1 VEAGVTDAVASAVF
15 AEHAW
20 LPSGW
25 AERVRIDI
33 DAHGLIAAVT
43 ADTPADGATRV
54 SGPLVPGM
62 PNVHS
67 HAFQR
72 AMAGLTEQGGPQGDN
87 FWAWRACMYRFLER
101 LTPDDIEVIAAQLYV
116 EMLERGYTSVG
127 EFHYLHHD
135 VDGRAY
141 ADPAETALRI
151 VAAAR
156 ETGIGLRLLPVFYAH
171 AGFGG
176 DAPTPGQRRFVCDL
190 DAYARLIERCAS
202 SADIGFA
209 PHSLRA
215 VTPGEM
221 HEILRLRGAIAAA
234 APVHIHA
241 AEQTGE
247 VEDCL
252 DWSGQRPVEW
262 LLWNVPLDRHWCLV
276 HATHMRELEAAA
288 LASHGAVA
296 GLCPSTEADL
306 GDGLF
311 NAEPFLLA
319 GGHFGIG
326 GDSHVGV
333 DPFAELRLFEYGQRL
348 QRRRRNLFERR
359 EGHGVGAAL
368 YRAAASG
375 GAQAL
380 GFAAGAIAPG
390 LRADLVV
397 LDRDDPALA
406 EQSGDRWFDAAI
418 FGPSRRPVR
427 DVMVAGQWCVRDG
440 RHPQAEATFARY
452 RACLRRLLS

>member
-1 VEAGVTDAVASAVF
+1 VEAGVTQTSGTALF
-15 AEHAW
+15 AEHAR
-20 LPSGW
+20 LADGW
-25 AERVRIDI
+25 ARAVRIDI
-33 DAHGLIAAVT
+33 DAQGNIAAVT
-43 ADTPADGATRV
+43 ADAPADGTERV
-54 SGPLVPGM
+54 SGPLLPGM

-72 AMAGLTEQGGPQGDN
+72 AMAGLTEQGGPQRDN

-135 VDGRAY
+135 ADGQPY

-151 VAAAR
+151 VASAN

-176 DAPTPGQRRFVCDL
+176 EPPAPGQRRFVCDL
-190 DAYARLIERCAS
+190 DGYARLMERCAQ
-202 SADIGFA
+202 AAAIGFA

-215 VTPGEM
+215 VTPDELKTLLQ
-221 HEILRLRGAIAAA
+221 LRAATA
-234 APVHIHA
+234 PESPVHIHA

-262 LLWNVPLDRHWCLV
+262 LLWNTPLDHHWCLV

-288 LASHGAVA
+288 LASHGVVA

-311 NAEPFLLA
+311 NAEPYLLA
-319 GGHFGIG
+319 GGHIGIG
-326 GDSHVGV
+326 GDSHVGT
-333 DPFAELRLFEYGQRL
+333 DPLAELRLFEYGQRL
-348 QRRRRNLFERR
+348 HRRRRNLFERR
-359 EGHGVGAAL
+359 EGRSVGAAL
-368 YRAAASG
+368 YRAAAAG

-380 GFAAGAIAPG
+380 GLAAGAIAPG
-390 LRADLVV
+390 LRADFVV
-397 LDRDDPALA
+397 LDADDPALV
-406 EQSGDRWFDAAI
+406 EQLGDRWLDAAI
-418 FGPSRRPVR
+418 FGPARRPVR
-427 DVMVAGQWCVRDG
+427 DVMVAGRWRVRDG
-440 RHPQAEATFARY
+440 RHPQADATLRRY
-452 RACLRRLLS
+452 RAVLRRLLA

>member
-1 VEAGVTDAVASAVF
+1 VEAGVTQASGTALF
-15 AEHAW
+15 AEHAR
-20 LPSGW
+20 LGDGW
-25 AERVRIDI
+25 ARAVRIDI
-33 DAHGLIAAVT
+33 DAQGSIAAVT
-43 ADTPADGATRV
+43 VDAPADGAERIK
-54 SGPLVPGM
+54 GPLLPGM

-101 LTPDDIEVIAAQLYV
+101 LTPDDIEAIAAQLYV
-116 EMLERGYTSVG
+116 EMLEHGYTSVG

-135 VDGRAY
+135 VDGRPY
-141 ADPAETALRI
+141 ADPAETAQRI
-151 VAAAR
+151 VAAAQHG
-156 ETGIGLRLLPVFYAH
+156 GIGLRLLPVFYAH

-176 DAPTPGQRRFVCDL
+176 EPPAPGQRRFVCDL
-190 DAYARLIERCAS
+190 DRYAQLVERSARLA
-202 SADIGFA
+202 AIGFA

-215 VTPGEM
+215 VTPDELM
-221 HEILRLRGAIAAA
+221 SILQLRAATA
-234 APVHIHA
+234 ADAPVHIHA

-262 LLWNVPLDRHWCLV
+262 LLWNTPLDRHWCLV

-288 LASHGAVA
+288 LASHGVVA

-311 NAEPFLLA
+311 NAEPYLLA
-319 GGHFGIG
+319 GGHIGIG
-326 GDSHVGV
+326 GDSHVGT

-348 QRRRRNLFERR
+348 LRRRRNLFERR
-359 EGHGVGAAL
+359 EGRSVGAAL
-368 YRAAASG
+368 YRAAAAG

-380 GFAAGAIAPG
+380 GLAAGAIAPG
-390 LRADLVV
+390 LRADFVV
-397 LDRDDPALA
+397 LDTDDAALA
-406 EQSGDRWFDAAI
+406 EQHGDHWLDAAI
-418 FGPSRRPVR
+418 FGPARKPVR
-427 DVMVAGQWCVRDG
+427 DVMVAGQWRVRDG
-440 RHPQAEATFARY
+440 RHPQAEATLRRY
-452 RACLRRLLS
+452 RAALRRLLA

>member
-1 VEAGVTDAVASAVF
+1 MRREAATSLL

-20 LPSGW
+20 LPYGW
-25 AERVRIDI
+25 AQNVRIDI
-33 DAHGLIAAVT
+33 DAQGMISGVRAGA
-43 ADTPADGATRV
+43 PADGAERIR
-54 SGPLVPGM
+54 SPLIPGM

-72 AMAGLTEQGGPQGDN
+72 AMAGLSEQGGPQGDN

-101 LTPDDIEVIAAQLYV
+101 LTPDDIEAIAAQLYV

-135 VDGRAY
+135 ADGRPY

-151 VAAAR
+151 VASAN
-156 ETGIGLRLLPVFYAH
+156 ETGIGLRLLPVYYAH

-176 DAPTPGQRRFVCDL
+176 EPPAPGQRRFVCDL
-190 DAYARLIERCAS
+190 DGYARLMERCAQG
-202 SADIGFA
+202 AAIGFA

-215 VTPGEM
+215 VTAE
-221 HEILRLRGAIAAA
+221 ELKSILQLRAATA
-234 APVHIHA
+234 ADAPVHIHA
-241 AEQTGE
+241 AEQAGE

-252 DWSGQRPVEW
+252 DWCGQRPVEW
-262 LLWNVPLDRHWCLV
+262 LLANLPLDRHWCLV
-276 HATHMRELEAAA
+276 HATHMREREAAA
-288 LASHGAVA
+288 LASHDVVA

-311 NAEPFLLA
+311 NAEPYLLA
-319 GGHFGIG
+319 GGHIGIG
-326 GDSHVGV
+326 GDSHVGT

-348 QRRRRNLFERR
+348 HRRRRNLFERR
-359 EGHGVGAAL
+359 ENQSVGAAL
-368 YRAAASG
+368 YRAAATG

-380 GFAAGAIAPG
+380 GFAAGAITPG

-397 LDRDDPALA
+397 LDTEDPALVERSA
-406 EQSGDRWFDAAI
+406 DRWLDAAI
-418 FGPSRRPVR
+418 FGPARRPVR
-427 DVMVAGQWCVRDG
+427 DVMVAGRWCVRDG
-440 RHPQAEATFARY
+440 RHPLAETTLRRY
-452 RACLRRLLS
+452 RTVLRKLLD

>member
-1 VEAGVTDAVASAVF
+1 MSQALF
-15 AEHAW
+15 AAQAW
-20 LPSGW
+20 LPDGW
-25 AERVRIDI
+25 AQDVRVDI
-33 DAHGLIAAVT
+33 GDDGLVSGVAAN
-43 ADTPADGATRV
+43 APADGAERLA
-54 SGPLVPGM
+54 GPLIPGM
-62 PNVHS
+62 PNLHS

-72 AMAGLTEQGGPQGDN
+72 AMAGLTGAGGPQGDN

-101 LTPDDIEVIAAQLYV
+101 LTPDDLEAIAAQLYV
-116 EMLERGYTSVG
+116 EMLERGYTTVG

-135 VDGRAY
+135 IDGRPY
-141 ADPAETALRI
+141 ADPAETALRV
-151 VAAAR
+151 VAAAG

-176 DAPTPGQRRFVCDL
+176 EPPADGQRRFVCDL
-190 DAYARLIERCAS
+190 DGYARLAERCAQVT
-202 SADIGFA
+202 AIGFA

-215 VTPGEM
+215 VTPDELQA
-221 HEILRLRGAIAAA
+221 ILALRASMSAQ

-241 AEQTGE
+241 AEQTRE
-247 VEDCL
+247 VDDCL
-252 DWSGQRPVEW
+252 EWSGQRPVEW
-262 LLWNVPLDRHWCLV
+262 LLWNAPLDRHWCLV

-319 GGHFGIG
+319 GGHIGIG
-326 GDSHVGV
+326 GDSHVGT

-348 QRRRRNLFERR
+348 VRRRRNLFERR
-359 EGHGVGAAL
+359 EGRSVGAAL

-397 LDRDDPALA
+397 LDPDDPALA
-406 EQSGDRWFDAAI
+406 GHRGDRWLDAAI
-418 FGPSRRPVR
+418 FGPARRPVR
-427 DVMVAGQWCVRDG
+427 DVMVGGRWRMRDG

-452 RACLRRLLS
+452 RATLRRLVA

>member
-1 VEAGVTDAVASAVF
+1 MEAGVSETPSRSLF
-15 AEHAW
+15 AERAW
-20 LPSGW
+20 LASGW
-25 AERVRIDI
+25 ASSVRIDI
-33 DAHGLIAAVT
+33 DAQGSIAAVT
-43 ADTPADGATRV
+43 AGAPADGAERV
-54 SGPLVPGM
+54 CGPLIPGM
-62 PNVHS
+62 PNLHS

-72 AMAGLTEQGGPQGDN
+72 AMAGLTEQGGPQSDN

-101 LTPDDIEVIAAQLYV
+101 LTPEDIGAIAAQLYV
-116 EMLERGYTSVG
+116 EMLENGYTSVG

-135 VDGRAY
+135 TDGRPY

-151 VAAAR
+151 VASAH
-156 ETGIGLRLLPVFYAH
+156 ETGIGLRLMPVFYAH

-176 DAPTPGQRRFVCDL
+176 EPPTDAQRRFVCDL
-190 DAYARLIERCAS
+190 DRYAQLVERCAPH
-202 SADIGFA
+202 AAIGFA

-215 VTPGEM
+215 VTPDELQS
-221 HEILRLRGAIAAA
+221 ILQLRATTQPT
-234 APVHIHA
+234 APIHIHA
-241 AEQTGE
+241 AEQVGE

-262 LLWNVPLDRHWCLV
+262 LLSNTPLDHRWCLV

-288 LASHGAVA
+288 LASRGAVA

-311 NAEPFLLA
+311 NAEAYLLA
-319 GGHFGIG
+319 GGHLGIG

-333 DPFAELRLFEYGQRL
+333 DPFAELRLLEYGQRL

-359 EGHGVGAAL
+359 EGRSVGAAL
-368 YRAAASG
+368 YRAATAG

-390 LRADLVV
+390 LRADFVV
-397 LDRDDPALA
+397 LNVDDPALA
-406 EQSGDRWFDAAI
+406 EQTDDRWLDAAI
-418 FGPSRRPVR
+418 FGPARRPVR
-427 DVMVAGQWCVRDG
+427 DVMVAGRWRVREG
-440 RHPQAEATFARY
+440 RHPQAETTLQRY
-452 RACLRRLLS
+452 RATLRSLLP